1 MNFQSDYVFYILYF
15 NWFHLD
21 IILIDIHIS
30 KLSPPPFFFIES
42 LGQLLP
48 FNERFIYCIKGIYFV
63 VVILLFI
70 LGIRLSYVLFPIK
83 ITRTGVRV
91 FSETAALDRIGMSLG
106 IFCFFFLPIN
116 LTKLWLIG
124 VGVTRRVGEGQRLK
138 LTSKNKPTRLLASYV
153 AKVGSMR

>member
-106 IFCFFFLPIN
+106 IFCFLFLPIN
-116 LTKLWLIG
+116 LTKLWLS
-124 VGVTRRVGEGQRLK
+124 RRSDPKSWRGATFETDQQ
-138 LTSKNKPTRLLASYV
+138 TKPTRLLASYV
-153 AKVGSMR
+153 AKGGSMR